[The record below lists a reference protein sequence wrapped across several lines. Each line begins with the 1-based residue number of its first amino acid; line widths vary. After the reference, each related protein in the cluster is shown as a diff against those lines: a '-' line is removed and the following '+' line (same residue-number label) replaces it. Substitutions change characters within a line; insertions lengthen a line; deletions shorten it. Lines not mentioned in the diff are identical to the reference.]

1 MCGIV
6 GIYLKTKKYEKDLG
20 KFLSGMLDGMA
31 TRGPDS
37 AGFAIYTKQNKNKF
51 KYSICL
57 NQLTDKEFKKKISK
71 FLKKITLKTFSDH
84 VILETEEKPEK
95 VLEILD
101 SKLKEVSL
109 VGYGKSINIFKQ
121 TGNPKD
127 VVRKFKLSSFSGTHA
142 IGHTR
147 MATESAI
154 TTQGSHP
161 YSTSEDECL
170 VHNGS
175 LSNHNNIRRSMLDG
189 MATRGPDSAGF
200 AIYTKQNKNK
210 FKYSICL
217 NQLTDKEFK
226 KKISKFLKKITLKTF
241 SDHVILETEEKPKK
255 VLEILDTKLKEV
267 SLVGYGK
274 SINIFKQTG
283 NPKDVVRKFKLSS
296 FSGTHAIGHTRM
308 ATESAIT
315 TQGSHPY
322 STSEDE
328 CLVHN
333 GSLSNHNNIRRSLK
347 KEGQKFNSEND
358 TEVAAG
364 YISNQISKGENL
376 EETLKN
382 SLKDLD
388 GFYTFIAGT
397 KDGFALLRDEIACKP
412 AVVAETKDY
421 VAVASEFQCMAH
433 LPNVNTAKIFEPKPG
448 IVYHW

>member
-6 GIYLKTKKYEKDLG
+6 GIYLITKKYEKDLG
-20 KFLSGMLDGMA
+20 KFLSGMLDA
-31 TRGPDS
+31 
-37 AGFAIYTKQNKNKF
+37 
-51 KYSICL
+51 
-57 NQLTDKEFKKKISK
+57 
-71 FLKKITLKTFSDH
+71 
-84 VILETEEKPEK
+84 
-95 VLEILD
+95 
-101 SKLKEVSL
+101 
-109 VGYGKSINIFKQ
+109 
-121 TGNPKD
+121 
-127 VVRKFKLSSFSGTHA
+127 
-142 IGHTR
+142 
-147 MATESAI
+147 
-154 TTQGSHP
+154 
-161 YSTSEDECL
+161 
-170 VHNGS
+170 
-175 LSNHNNIRRSMLDG
+175 

>member
-6 GIYLKTKKYEKDLG
+6 GIYLKTKKYEKHLG

-37 AGFAIYTKQNKNKF
+37 AGFAIYTKENKNIF

-57 NQLTDKEFKKKISK
+57 NDLKETNFKKKLSK
-71 FLKKITLKTFSDH
+71 IIKKIKLTSYADH
-84 VILETEEKPEK
+84 VVLETSEKPAK
-95 VLEILD
+95 IIDL
-101 SKLKEVSL
+101 LKREVPEVSL

-121 TGNPKD
+121 TGNPND
-127 VVRKFKLSSFSGTHA
+127 VVKKFKLSSFSGTHG

-175 LSNHNNIRRSMLDG
+175 LSNHNNVRRALIKDG
-189 MATRGPDSAGF
+189 
-200 AIYTKQNKNK
+200 QN
-210 FKYSICL
+210 
-217 NQLTDKEFK
+217 
-226 KKISKFLKKITLKTF
+226 
-241 SDHVILETEEKPKK
+241 
-255 VLEILDTKLKEV
+255 
-267 SLVGYGK
+267 
-274 SINIFKQTG
+274 
-283 NPKDVVRKFKLSS
+283 
-296 FSGTHAIGHTRM
+296 
-308 ATESAIT
+308 
-315 TQGSHPY
+315 
-322 STSEDE
+322 
-328 CLVHN
+328 
-333 GSLSNHNNIRRSLK
+333 
-347 KEGQKFNSEND
+347 FNSEND

-364 YISNQISKGENL
+364 YISNQISKGKGL
-376 EETLKN
+376 ETTLKN

-421 VAVASEFQCMAH
+421 VAVASEFQAMAH
-433 LPNVNTAKIFEPKPG
+433 LPNVNSAKIFEPKPG
-448 IVYHW
+448 VVYHW